1 MYILLFYIMIINN
14 DYKMYIKNLNG
25 MFEFLGVFIG
35 DNLVL
40 FFFLDC
46 VCLFLYSRFFI
57 FFYIIEIKNVFVLFY
72 KCYIIFF

>member
-1 MYILLFYIMIINN
+1 MIINN
-14 DYKMYIKNLNG
+14 DYKMYIKKLNG

-57 FFYIIEIKNVFVLFY
+57 FFLYNRN
-72 KCYIIFF
+72 